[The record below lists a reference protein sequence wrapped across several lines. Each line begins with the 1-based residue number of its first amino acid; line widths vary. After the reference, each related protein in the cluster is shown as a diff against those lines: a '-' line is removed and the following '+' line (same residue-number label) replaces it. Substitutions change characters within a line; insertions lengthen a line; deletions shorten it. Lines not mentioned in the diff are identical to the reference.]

1 MITNYQTRR
10 FYQFVAVILGTMVYG
25 VGVTTFLKP
34 NGIMPG
40 GLAGISQILQVS
52 TGVQA
57 GLTLF
62 ILNVPL
68 LIFGWFYVSQRF
80 TALSTIALVIT
91 MTTFDYLRLQNPI
104 HDYYLSIIFGSLLAG
119 FGIGIALRFGGSLG
133 GTDIVSNYLSIRHGK
148 STAQYNLMINALV
161 VVASGVVQNSFEKA
175 LLTLVSMFIVAEVV
189 NAVHTRHEKL
199 LLMVITNEDA
209 EVVEYVQKKVRR
221 GITVVDGMGAYTKK
235 EKKILFMTVSSYQ
248 LYMTQSLI
256 REVDQCAFIN
266 VLPVKKVI
274 GNFNAGVSY

>member
-25 VGVTTFLKP
+25 IGVTTFLKP

-133 GTDIVSNYLSIRHGK
+133 GTDIVSNYLSIRRGK

-161 VVASGVVQNSFEKA
+161 IVASGIVQNSFEKA

-189 NAVHTRHEKL
+189 NAVHTRHEKM
-199 LLMVITNEDA
+199 LLMVITSEDA